1 MKDVIIIGA
10 GVSGCAVARELSR
23 YELDIC
29 VLEKESDVCEGTS
42 KANSGIVHGGFDAKP
57 GTLKAKLNVLGNQ
70 MMDEMAEKL
79 DFPFRRNGAMVV
91 CQSKEEM
98 AVLEEL
104 MERGKKN
111 GVEGMEMLSRS
122 QALLLE
128 PNLADTVYAAIHIPS
143 SGIVCPFEMNLAYA
157 ENAVQNGVQFH
168 LETEVKQ
175 IEKMENGF
183 RVLTDKGMF
192 ETRFLIN
199 AAGVYADIFHNMV
212 SREKI
217 HITPR
222 RGEYCLLDKNAGNL
236 VDKTIFQL
244 PTKLGKGILV
254 TPTVHGN
261 LLLGPTAENIEDRE
275 DTATTQSGLAFVLEK
290 AGMSVKNV
298 PSRQII
304 TSFSGLRACADRG
317 DFILEESAPN
327 FFEAAGIESPGLT
340 SAPAIGVYMAEM
352 AAKALGLTKKESFNP
367 VRHGVVHLN
376 SLSVE
381 ERAEKIRENPLYG
394 SIVCRC
400 ETISEGEIVD
410 AIRRP
415 LGAKTLDGVK
425 RRTRAGM
432 GRCQA
437 GFCSPRVMD
446 ILARELNL
454 PLTAIRK
461 NEKGSEIV
469 FGKTK

>member
-29 VLEKESDVCEGTS
+29 VLEKESDVCDGTS
-42 KANSGIVHGGFDAKP
+42 KANSGIVHGGFDAKT

-236 VDKTIFQL
+236 VERTIFQI
-244 PTKLGKGILV
+244 PTPKGKGVLV

-261 LLLGPTAENIEDRE
+261 LLIGPTAADITDKEGTE
-275 DTATTQSGLAFVLEK
+275 TTSDGLEEVMK
-290 AGMSVKNV
+290 KCTKSVKNI
-298 PSRQII
+298 PKRQII
-304 TSFSGLRACADRG
+304 TSFAGLRAHEDDG
-317 DFILEESAPN
+317 DFIIQEVKDAKG
-327 FFEAAGIESPGLT
+327 FIDVAGIESPGL
-340 SAPAIGVYMAEM
+340 SSVPAIGVYVRDIMA
-352 AAKALGLTKKESFNP
+352 GLTELCEKKKYCEHRKRITRISE
-367 VRHGVVHLN
+367 
-376 SLSVE
+376 LSRE
-381 ERAEKIRENPLYG
+381 EQNGLIQENPAYG
-394 SIVCRC
+394 QIVCRC
-400 ETISEGEIVD
+400 EGVTMGEILD
-410 AIRRP
+410 AIHRP
-415 LGAKTLDGVK
+415 LGATTLDGIK

-437 GFCSPRVMD
+437 GFCTPKNMEL
-446 ILARELNL
+446 LAEELHL
-454 PLTAIRK
+454 ELKDIRK
-461 NEKGSEIV
+461 TGRRDAR
-469 FGKTK
+469 

>member
-236 VDKTIFQL
+236 VERTIFQI
-244 PTKLGKGILV
+244 PTPKGKGVLV

-261 LLLGPTAENIEDRE
+261 LLIGPTAADITDKEGTE
-275 DTATTQSGLAFVLEK
+275 TTSDGLEEVMK
-290 AGMSVKNV
+290 KCTKSVKNI
-298 PSRQII
+298 PKRQII
-304 TSFSGLRACADRG
+304 TSFAGLRAHEDDG
-317 DFILEESAPN
+317 DFIIQEVKDAKG
-327 FFEAAGIESPGLT
+327 FIDVAGIESPGL
-340 SAPAIGVYMAEM
+340 SSVPAIGVYVRDIMA
-352 AAKALGLTKKESFNP
+352 GLTELREKKEFCEHRKIITRISE
-367 VRHGVVHLN
+367 
-376 SLSVE
+376 LSRE
-381 ERAEKIRENPLYG
+381 EQNGLIQENPAYG
-394 SIVCRC
+394 QIVCRC
-400 ETISEGEIVD
+400 EGVTMGEILD
-410 AIRRP
+410 AIHRP
-415 LGAKTLDGVK
+415 LGATTLDGIK

-437 GFCSPRVMD
+437 GFCTPKNM
-446 ILARELNL
+446 ELL
-454 PLTAIRK
+454 VEELHLELKDIRK
-461 NEKGSEIV
+461 TGRRDAR
-469 FGKTK
+469 

>member
-236 VDKTIFQL
+236 VERTIFQI
-244 PTKLGKGILV
+244 PTPKGKGVLV

-261 LLLGPTAENIEDRE
+261 LLIGPTAADITDKEGTE
-275 DTATTQSGLAFVLEK
+275 TTSDGLEEVMK
-290 AGMSVKNV
+290 KCTKSVKNI
-298 PSRQII
+298 PKRQII
-304 TSFSGLRACADRG
+304 TSFAGLRAHEDDG
-317 DFILEESAPN
+317 DFIIQEVKDAKG
-327 FFEAAGIESPGLT
+327 FIDVAGIESPGL
-340 SAPAIGVYMAEM
+340 SSVPAIGVYVRDIMA
-352 AAKALGLTKKESFNP
+352 GLTELCKKKEFYEHRKRITRISE
-367 VRHGVVHLN
+367 
-376 SLSVE
+376 LSRE
-381 ERAEKIRENPLYG
+381 EQNGLIQENPAYG
-394 SIVCRC
+394 QIVCRC
-400 ETISEGEIVD
+400 EGVTMGEILD
-410 AIRRP
+410 AIHRP
-415 LGAKTLDGVK
+415 LGATTLDGIK

-437 GFCSPRVMD
+437 GFCTPKNMEL
-446 ILARELNL
+446 LAEELHL
-454 PLTAIRK
+454 ELKDIRK
-461 NEKGSEIV
+461 TGRRDAR
-469 FGKTK
+469 

>member
-236 VDKTIFQL
+236 VERTIFQI
-244 PTKLGKGILV
+244 PTPKGKGVLV

-261 LLLGPTAENIEDRE
+261 LLIGPTAADITDKEGTE
-275 DTATTQSGLAFVLEK
+275 TTSDGLEEVMK
-290 AGMSVKNV
+290 KCTKSVKNI
-298 PSRQII
+298 PKRQII
-304 TSFSGLRACADRG
+304 TSFAGLRAHEDDG
-317 DFILEESAPN
+317 DFIIQEVK
-327 FFEAAGIESPGLT
+327 EAKGFIDVAGIESPGL
-340 SAPAIGVYMAEM
+340 SSVPAIGVYVRDIMA
-352 AAKALGLTKKESFNP
+352 GLTELCEKKEFCEHRKRITRISE
-367 VRHGVVHLN
+367 
-376 SLSVE
+376 LSRE
-381 ERAEKIRENPLYG
+381 EQNGLIQENPAYG
-394 SIVCRC
+394 QIVCRC
-400 ETISEGEIVD
+400 EGVTMGEILD
-410 AIRRP
+410 AIHRP
-415 LGAKTLDGVK
+415 LGATTLDGIK

-437 GFCSPRVMD
+437 GFCTPKNMEL
-446 ILARELNL
+446 LAEELHL
-454 PLTAIRK
+454 ELKDIRK
-461 NEKGSEIV
+461 TGRRDAR
-469 FGKTK
+469 

>member
-29 VLEKESDVCEGTS
+29 VLEKESNVCEGTS

-236 VDKTIFQL
+236 VERTIFQI
-244 PTKLGKGILV
+244 PTPKGKGVLV

-261 LLLGPTAENIEDRE
+261 LLIGPTAADITDKEGTE
-275 DTATTQSGLAFVLEK
+275 TTSDGLEEVMK
-290 AGMSVKNV
+290 KCTKSVKNI
-298 PSRQII
+298 PKRQII
-304 TSFSGLRACADRG
+304 TSFAGLRAHEDDG
-317 DFILEESAPN
+317 DFIIQEVKDAKG
-327 FFEAAGIESPGLT
+327 FIDVAGIESPGL
-340 SAPAIGVYMAEM
+340 SSVPAIGVYVRDIMA
-352 AAKALGLTKKESFNP
+352 GLTELCEKKEFCEYRKRITRISE
-367 VRHGVVHLN
+367 
-376 SLSVE
+376 LSRE
-381 ERAEKIRENPLYG
+381 EQNGLIQENPAYG
-394 SIVCRC
+394 QIVCRC
-400 ETISEGEIVD
+400 EGVTMGEILD
-410 AIRRP
+410 AIHRP
-415 LGAKTLDGVK
+415 LGATTLDGIK

-437 GFCSPRVMD
+437 GFCTPKNMEL
-446 ILARELNL
+446 LAEELHL
-454 PLTAIRK
+454 ELKDIRK
-461 NEKGSEIV
+461 TGRRDAR
-469 FGKTK
+469 

>member
-222 RGEYCLLDKNAGNL
+222 RGEYCLLDKSAGNL
-236 VDKTIFQL
+236 VERTIFQI
-244 PTKLGKGILV
+244 PTPKGKGVLV

-261 LLLGPTAENIEDRE
+261 LLIGPTAADITDKEGTE
-275 DTATTQSGLAFVLEK
+275 TTSDGLEEVMK
-290 AGMSVKNV
+290 KCTKSVKNI
-298 PSRQII
+298 PKRQII
-304 TSFSGLRACADRG
+304 TSFAGLRAHEDDG
-317 DFILEESAPN
+317 DFIIQEVKDAKG
-327 FFEAAGIESPGLT
+327 FIDVAGIESPGL
-340 SAPAIGVYMAEM
+340 SSVPAIGVYVRDIMA
-352 AAKALGLTKKESFNP
+352 GLTELCEKKEFCEHRKRITRISE
-367 VRHGVVHLN
+367 
-376 SLSVE
+376 LSRE
-381 ERAEKIRENPLYG
+381 EQNGLIQENPAYG
-394 SIVCRC
+394 QIVCRC
-400 ETISEGEIVD
+400 EGVTMGEILD
-410 AIRRP
+410 AIHRP
-415 LGAKTLDGVK
+415 LGATTLDGIK

-437 GFCSPRVMD
+437 GFCTPKNMEL
-446 ILARELNL
+446 LAEELHL
-454 PLTAIRK
+454 ELKDIRK
-461 NEKGSEIV
+461 TGRRDAR
-469 FGKTK
+469 

>member
-236 VDKTIFQL
+236 VERTIFQI
-244 PTKLGKGILV
+244 PTPKGKGVLV

-261 LLLGPTAENIEDRE
+261 LLIGPTAADITDKEGTE
-275 DTATTQSGLAFVLEK
+275 TTSDGLEEVMK
-290 AGMSVKNV
+290 KCTKSVKNI
-298 PSRQII
+298 PKRQII
-304 TSFSGLRACADRG
+304 TSFAGLRAHEDDG
-317 DFILEESAPN
+317 DFIIQEVKDAKG
-327 FFEAAGIESPGLT
+327 FIDVAGIESPGL
-340 SAPAIGVYMAEM
+340 SSVPAIGVYVRDIMA
-352 AAKALGLTKKESFNP
+352 GLTELCKKKEFYEYRKRITRISE
-367 VRHGVVHLN
+367 
-376 SLSVE
+376 LSRE
-381 ERAEKIRENPLYG
+381 EQNGLIQENPAYG
-394 SIVCRC
+394 QIVCRC
-400 ETISEGEIVD
+400 EGVTMGEILD
-410 AIRRP
+410 AIHRP
-415 LGAKTLDGVK
+415 LGATTLDGIK

-437 GFCSPRVMD
+437 GFCTPKNMEL
-446 ILARELNL
+446 LAEELHL
-454 PLTAIRK
+454 ELKDIRK
-461 NEKGSEIV
+461 TGRRDAR
-469 FGKTK
+469 

>member
-183 RVLTDKGMF
+183 RVLTDKGML

-236 VDKTIFQL
+236 VERTIFQI
-244 PTKLGKGILV
+244 PTPKGKGVLV

-261 LLLGPTAENIEDRE
+261 LLIGPTAADITDKEGTE
-275 DTATTQSGLAFVLEK
+275 TTSDGLEEVMK
-290 AGMSVKNV
+290 KCTKSVKNI
-298 PSRQII
+298 PKRQII
-304 TSFSGLRACADRG
+304 TSFAGLRAHEDDG
-317 DFILEESAPN
+317 DFIIQEVKDAKG
-327 FFEAAGIESPGLT
+327 FIDVAGIESPGL
-340 SAPAIGVYMAEM
+340 SSVPAIGVYVRDIMA
-352 AAKALGLTKKESFNP
+352 GLTELCEKKEFCEHRKRITRISE
-367 VRHGVVHLN
+367 
-376 SLSVE
+376 LSRE
-381 ERAEKIRENPLYG
+381 EQNGLIQENPAYG
-394 SIVCRC
+394 QIVCRC
-400 ETISEGEIVD
+400 EGVTMGEILD
-410 AIRRP
+410 AIHRP
-415 LGAKTLDGVK
+415 LGATTLDGIK

-437 GFCSPRVMD
+437 GFCTPKNMEL
-446 ILARELNL
+446 LAEELHL
-454 PLTAIRK
+454 ELKDIRK
-461 NEKGSEIV
+461 TGRRDAR
-469 FGKTK
+469 

>member
-236 VDKTIFQL
+236 VERTIFQI
-244 PTKLGKGILV
+244 PTPKGKGVLV

-261 LLLGPTAENIEDRE
+261 LLIGPTAADITDKEGTE
-275 DTATTQSGLAFVLEK
+275 TTSDGLEEVMK
-290 AGMSVKNV
+290 KCTKSVKNI
-298 PSRQII
+298 PKRQII
-304 TSFSGLRACADRG
+304 TSFAGLRAHEDDG
-317 DFILEESAPN
+317 DFIIQEVKDAKG
-327 FFEAAGIESPGLT
+327 FIDVAGIESPGL
-340 SAPAIGVYMAEM
+340 SSVPAIGVYVRDIMA
-352 AAKALGLTKKESFNP
+352 GLTELCEKKKYCEHRKRITRISE
-367 VRHGVVHLN
+367 
-376 SLSVE
+376 LSRE
-381 ERAEKIRENPLYG
+381 EQNGLIQENPAYG
-394 SIVCRC
+394 QIVCRC
-400 ETISEGEIVD
+400 EGVTMGEILD
-410 AIRRP
+410 AIHRP
-415 LGAKTLDGVK
+415 LGATTLDGIK

-437 GFCSPRVMD
+437 GFCTPKNMEL
-446 ILARELNL
+446 LAEELHL
-454 PLTAIRK
+454 ELKDIRK
-461 NEKGSEIV
+461 TGRRDAR
-469 FGKTK
+469 

>member
-23 YELDIC
+23 YVLDIC
-29 VLEKESDVCEGTS
+29 VLEKESEVCEGTS

-183 RVLTDKGMF
+183 RVLTDKGML

-236 VDKTIFQL
+236 VERTIFQI
-244 PTKLGKGILV
+244 PTPKGKGVLV

-261 LLLGPTAENIEDRE
+261 LLIGPTAADITDKEGTE
-275 DTATTQSGLAFVLEK
+275 TTSDGLEEVMK
-290 AGMSVKNV
+290 KCTKSVKNI
-298 PSRQII
+298 PKRQII
-304 TSFSGLRACADRG
+304 TSFAGLRAHEDDG
-317 DFILEESAPN
+317 DFIIQEVKDAKG
-327 FFEAAGIESPGLT
+327 FIDVAGIESPGL
-340 SAPAIGVYMAEM
+340 SSVPAIGVYVRDIMA
-352 AAKALGLTKKESFNP
+352 GLTELCEKKEFCEHRKRITRISE
-367 VRHGVVHLN
+367 
-376 SLSVE
+376 LSRE
-381 ERAEKIRENPLYG
+381 EQNGLIQENPAYG
-394 SIVCRC
+394 QIVCRC
-400 ETISEGEIVD
+400 EGVTMGEILD
-410 AIRRP
+410 AIHRP
-415 LGAKTLDGVK
+415 LGATTLDGIK

-437 GFCSPRVMD
+437 GFCTPKNMEL
-446 ILARELNL
+446 LAEELHL
-454 PLTAIRK
+454 ELKDIRK
-461 NEKGSEIV
+461 TGRRDAR
-469 FGKTK
+469 

>member
-199 AAGVYADIFHNMV
+199 AAGVYTDIFHNMV

-236 VDKTIFQL
+236 VERTIFQI
-244 PTKLGKGILV
+244 PTPKGKGVLV

-261 LLLGPTAENIEDRE
+261 LLIGPTAADITDKEGTE
-275 DTATTQSGLAFVLEK
+275 TTSDGLEEVMK
-290 AGMSVKNV
+290 KCTKSVKNI
-298 PSRQII
+298 PKRQII
-304 TSFSGLRACADRG
+304 TSFAGLRAHEDDG
-317 DFILEESAPN
+317 DFIIQEVKDAKG
-327 FFEAAGIESPGLT
+327 FIDVAGIESPGL
-340 SAPAIGVYMAEM
+340 SSVPAIGVYVRDIMA
-352 AAKALGLTKKESFNP
+352 GLTELCEKKEFCEHRKRITRISE
-367 VRHGVVHLN
+367 
-376 SLSVE
+376 LSRE
-381 ERAEKIRENPLYG
+381 EQNGLIQENPAYG
-394 SIVCRC
+394 QIVCRC
-400 ETISEGEIVD
+400 EGVTMGEILD
-410 AIRRP
+410 AIHRP
-415 LGAKTLDGVK
+415 LGATTLDGIK

-437 GFCSPRVMD
+437 GFCTPKNMEL
-446 ILARELNL
+446 LAEELHL
-454 PLTAIRK
+454 ELKDIRK
-461 NEKGSEIV
+461 TGRRDAR
-469 FGKTK
+469 

>member
-111 GVEGMEMLSRS
+111 GVEEMEMLSRS

-236 VDKTIFQL
+236 VERTIFQI
-244 PTKLGKGILV
+244 PTPKGKGVLV

-261 LLLGPTAENIEDRE
+261 LLIGPTAADITDKEGTE
-275 DTATTQSGLAFVLEK
+275 TTSDGLEEVMK
-290 AGMSVKNV
+290 KCTKSVKNI
-298 PSRQII
+298 PKRQII
-304 TSFSGLRACADRG
+304 TSFAGLRAHEDDG
-317 DFILEESAPN
+317 DFIIQEVKDAKG
-327 FFEAAGIESPGLT
+327 FIDVAGIESPGL
-340 SAPAIGVYMAEM
+340 SSVPAIGVYVRDIMA
-352 AAKALGLTKKESFNP
+352 GLTELREKKEFCEHRKRITRISE
-367 VRHGVVHLN
+367 
-376 SLSVE
+376 LSRE
-381 ERAEKIRENPLYG
+381 EQNGLIQENPAYG
-394 SIVCRC
+394 QIVCRC
-400 ETISEGEIVD
+400 EGVTMGEILD
-410 AIRRP
+410 AIHRP
-415 LGAKTLDGVK
+415 LGATTLDGIK

-437 GFCSPRVMD
+437 GFCTPKNMEL
-446 ILARELNL
+446 LAEELHL
-454 PLTAIRK
+454 ELKDIRK
-461 NEKGSEIV
+461 TGRRDAR
-469 FGKTK
+469 

>member
-111 GVEGMEMLSRS
+111 GVEGMETLSRS

-236 VDKTIFQL
+236 VERTIFQI
-244 PTKLGKGILV
+244 PTPKGKGVLV

-261 LLLGPTAENIEDRE
+261 LLIGPTAADITDKEGTE
-275 DTATTQSGLAFVLEK
+275 TTSDGLEEVMK
-290 AGMSVKNV
+290 KCTKSVKNI
-298 PSRQII
+298 PKRQII
-304 TSFSGLRACADRG
+304 TSFAGLRAHEDDG
-317 DFILEESAPN
+317 DFIIQEVKDAKG
-327 FFEAAGIESPGLT
+327 FIDVAGIESPGL
-340 SAPAIGVYMAEM
+340 SSVPAIGVYVRDIMA
-352 AAKALGLTKKESFNP
+352 GLTELCEKKEFCEHRKRITRISE
-367 VRHGVVHLN
+367 
-376 SLSVE
+376 LSRE
-381 ERAEKIRENPLYG
+381 EQNGLIQENPAYG
-394 SIVCRC
+394 QIVCRC
-400 ETISEGEIVD
+400 EGVTMGEILD
-410 AIRRP
+410 AIHRP
-415 LGAKTLDGVK
+415 LGATTLDGIK

-437 GFCSPRVMD
+437 GFCTPKNMEL
-446 ILARELNL
+446 LAEELHL
-454 PLTAIRK
+454 ELKDIRK
-461 NEKGSEIV
+461 TGRRDAR
-469 FGKTK
+469 

>member
-236 VDKTIFQL
+236 VERTIFQI
-244 PTKLGKGILV
+244 PTPKGKGVLV
-254 TPTVHGN
+254 MPTVHGN
-261 LLLGPTAENIEDRE
+261 LLIGPTAADITDKEGTE
-275 DTATTQSGLAFVLEK
+275 TTSDGLEEVMK
-290 AGMSVKNV
+290 KCTKSVKNI
-298 PSRQII
+298 PKRQII
-304 TSFSGLRACADRG
+304 TSFAGLRAHEDDG
-317 DFILEESAPN
+317 DFIIQEVKDAKG
-327 FFEAAGIESPGLT
+327 FIDVAGIESPGL
-340 SAPAIGVYMAEM
+340 SSVPAIGVYVRDIMA
-352 AAKALGLTKKESFNP
+352 GLTELCEKKEFCEHRNRITRISE
-367 VRHGVVHLN
+367 
-376 SLSVE
+376 LSRE
-381 ERAEKIRENPLYG
+381 EQNGLIQENPAYG
-394 SIVCRC
+394 QIVCRC
-400 ETISEGEIVD
+400 EGVTMGEILD
-410 AIRRP
+410 AIHRP
-415 LGAKTLDGVK
+415 LGATTLDGIK

-437 GFCSPRVMD
+437 GFCTPKNMEL
-446 ILARELNL
+446 LAEELHL
-454 PLTAIRK
+454 ELKDIRK
-461 NEKGSEIV
+461 TGRRDAR
-469 FGKTK
+469 

>member
-42 KANSGIVHGGFDAKP
+42 KANSGIVHGGFDAKT

-236 VDKTIFQL
+236 VERTIFQI
-244 PTKLGKGILV
+244 PTPKGKGVLV

-261 LLLGPTAENIEDRE
+261 LLIGPTAADITDKEGTE
-275 DTATTQSGLAFVLEK
+275 TTSDGLEEVMK
-290 AGMSVKNV
+290 KCTKSVKNI
-298 PSRQII
+298 PKRQII
-304 TSFSGLRACADRG
+304 TSFAGLRAHEDDG
-317 DFILEESAPN
+317 DFIIQEVKDAKG
-327 FFEAAGIESPGLT
+327 FIDVAGIESPGL
-340 SAPAIGVYMAEM
+340 SSVPAIGVYVRDIMA
-352 AAKALGLTKKESFNP
+352 GLTELCEKKGFCEH
-367 VRHGVVHLN
+367 RKRITRIAE
-376 SLSVE
+376 LSRE
-381 ERAEKIRENPLYG
+381 EQNGLIQENPAYG
-394 SIVCRC
+394 QIVCRC
-400 ETISEGEIVD
+400 EGVTMGEILD
-410 AIRRP
+410 AIHRP
-415 LGAKTLDGVK
+415 LGATTLDGIK

-437 GFCSPRVMD
+437 GFCTPKNMEL
-446 ILARELNL
+446 LAEELHL
-454 PLTAIRK
+454 ELKDIRK
-461 NEKGSEIV
+461 TGRRDAR
-469 FGKTK
+469 

>member
-111 GVEGMEMLSRS
+111 RVEGMEMLSRS

-236 VDKTIFQL
+236 VERTIFQI
-244 PTKLGKGILV
+244 PTPKGKGVLV

-261 LLLGPTAENIEDRE
+261 LLIGPTAADITDKEGTE
-275 DTATTQSGLAFVLEK
+275 TTSDGLEEVMK
-290 AGMSVKNV
+290 KCTKSVKNI
-298 PSRQII
+298 PKRQII
-304 TSFSGLRACADRG
+304 TSFAGLRAHEDDG
-317 DFILEESAPN
+317 DFIIQEVKDAKG
-327 FFEAAGIESPGLT
+327 FIDVAGIESPGL
-340 SAPAIGVYMAEM
+340 SSVPAIGVYVRDIMA
-352 AAKALGLTKKESFNP
+352 GLTELCEKKEFCEHRKRITRISE
-367 VRHGVVHLN
+367 
-376 SLSVE
+376 LSRE
-381 ERAEKIRENPLYG
+381 EQNGLIQENPAYG
-394 SIVCRC
+394 QIVCRC
-400 ETISEGEIVD
+400 EGVTMGEILD
-410 AIRRP
+410 AIHRP
-415 LGAKTLDGVK
+415 LGATTLDGIK

-437 GFCSPRVMD
+437 GFCTPKNMEL
-446 ILARELNL
+446 LAEELHL
-454 PLTAIRK
+454 ELKDIRK
-461 NEKGSEIV
+461 TGRRDAR
-469 FGKTK
+469 

>member
-98 AVLEEL
+98 AVLDEL

-236 VDKTIFQL
+236 VERTIFQI
-244 PTKLGKGILV
+244 PTPKGKGVLV

-261 LLLGPTAENIEDRE
+261 LLIGPTAADITDKEGTE
-275 DTATTQSGLAFVLEK
+275 TTSDGLEEVMK
-290 AGMSVKNV
+290 KCTKSVKNI
-298 PSRQII
+298 PKRQII
-304 TSFSGLRACADRG
+304 TSFAGLRAHEDDG
-317 DFILEESAPN
+317 DFIIQEVKDAKG
-327 FFEAAGIESPGLT
+327 FIDVAGIESPGL
-340 SAPAIGVYMAEM
+340 SSVPAIGVYVRDIMA
-352 AAKALGLTKKESFNP
+352 GLTELCEKKEFCEHRKRITRISE
-367 VRHGVVHLN
+367 
-376 SLSVE
+376 LSRE
-381 ERAEKIRENPLYG
+381 EQNGLIQENPAYG
-394 SIVCRC
+394 QIVCRC
-400 ETISEGEIVD
+400 EGVTMGEILD
-410 AIRRP
+410 AIHRP
-415 LGAKTLDGVK
+415 LGATTLDGIK

-437 GFCSPRVMD
+437 GFCTPKNMEL
-446 ILARELNL
+446 LAEELHL
-454 PLTAIRK
+454 ELKDIRK
-461 NEKGSEIV
+461 TGRRDAR
-469 FGKTK
+469 

>member
-42 KANSGIVHGGFDAKP
+42 KANSGIVHGGFDAKT

-236 VDKTIFQL
+236 EI
-244 PTKLGKGILV
+244 GR
-254 TPTVHGN
+254 
-261 LLLGPTAENIEDRE
+261 ASCRE
-275 DTATTQSGLAFVLEK
+275 
-290 AGMSVKNV
+290 
-298 PSRQII
+298 
-304 TSFSGLRACADRG
+304 
-317 DFILEESAPN
+317 
-327 FFEAAGIESPGLT
+327 
-340 SAPAIGVYMAEM
+340 
-352 AAKALGLTKKESFNP
+352 
-367 VRHGVVHLN
+367 
-376 SLSVE
+376 
-381 ERAEKIRENPLYG
+381 
-394 SIVCRC
+394 
-400 ETISEGEIVD
+400 
-410 AIRRP
+410 
-415 LGAKTLDGVK
+415 
-425 RRTRAGM
+425 
-432 GRCQA
+432 
-437 GFCSPRVMD
+437 RV
-446 ILARELNL
+446 
-454 PLTAIRK
+454 
-461 NEKGSEIV
+461 
-469 FGKTK
+469 

>member
-236 VDKTIFQL
+236 VERTIFQI
-244 PTKLGKGILV
+244 PTPKGKGVLV

-261 LLLGPTAENIEDRE
+261 LLIGPTAADITDKEGTE
-275 DTATTQSGLAFVLEK
+275 TTSDGLEEVMK
-290 AGMSVKNV
+290 KCTKSVKNI
-298 PSRQII
+298 PKRQII
-304 TSFSGLRACADRG
+304 TSFAGLRAYEDDG
-317 DFILEESAPN
+317 DFIIQEVKDAKG
-327 FFEAAGIESPGLT
+327 FIDVAGIESPGL
-340 SAPAIGVYMAEM
+340 SSVPAIGVYVRDIMA
-352 AAKALGLTKKESFNP
+352 GLTELCEKKEFCERRKRITRISE
-367 VRHGVVHLN
+367 
-376 SLSVE
+376 LSRE
-381 ERAEKIRENPLYG
+381 EQNGLIQENPAYG
-394 SIVCRC
+394 QIVCRC
-400 ETISEGEIVD
+400 EGVTMGEILD
-410 AIRRP
+410 AIHRP
-415 LGAKTLDGVK
+415 LGATTLDGIK

-437 GFCSPRVMD
+437 GFCTPKNMEL
-446 ILARELNL
+446 LAEELHL
-454 PLTAIRK
+454 ELKDIRK
-461 NEKGSEIV
+461 TGRRDAR
-469 FGKTK
+469 

>member
-42 KANSGIVHGGFDAKP
+42 KANSGIVHGGFDAKT

-183 RVLTDKGMF
+183 RVLTDKGML

-236 VDKTIFQL
+236 VERTIFQI
-244 PTKLGKGILV
+244 PTPKGKGVLV

-261 LLLGPTAENIEDRE
+261 LLIGPTAADITDKEGTE
-275 DTATTQSGLAFVLEK
+275 TTSDGLEEVMK
-290 AGMSVKNV
+290 KCTKSVKNI
-298 PSRQII
+298 PKRQII
-304 TSFSGLRACADRG
+304 TSFAGLRAHEDDG
-317 DFILEESAPN
+317 DFIIQEVKDAKG
-327 FFEAAGIESPGLT
+327 FIDVAGIESPGL
-340 SAPAIGVYMAEM
+340 SSVPAIGVYVRDIMA
-352 AAKALGLTKKESFNP
+352 GLTELCEKKEFCEHRKRITRISE
-367 VRHGVVHLN
+367 
-376 SLSVE
+376 LSRE
-381 ERAEKIRENPLYG
+381 EQNGLIQENPAYG
-394 SIVCRC
+394 QIVCRC
-400 ETISEGEIVD
+400 EGVTMGEILD
-410 AIRRP
+410 AIHRP
-415 LGAKTLDGVK
+415 LGATTLDGIK

-437 GFCSPRVMD
+437 GFCTPKNMEL
-446 ILARELNL
+446 LAEELHL
-454 PLTAIRK
+454 GLKDIRK
-461 NEKGSEIV
+461 TGRRDAR
-469 FGKTK
+469 

>member
-42 KANSGIVHGGFDAKP
+42 KANSGIVHGGFDAKT

-236 VDKTIFQL
+236 VERTIFQI
-244 PTKLGKGILV
+244 PTPKGKGVLV

-261 LLLGPTAENIEDRE
+261 LLIGPTAADITDKEGTE
-275 DTATTQSGLAFVLEK
+275 TTSDGLEEVMK
-290 AGMSVKNV
+290 KCTKSVKNI
-298 PSRQII
+298 PKRQII
-304 TSFSGLRACADRG
+304 TSFAGLRAHEDDG
-317 DFILEESAPN
+317 DFIIQEVKDAKG
-327 FFEAAGIESPGLT
+327 FIDVAGIESPGL
-340 SAPAIGVYMAEM
+340 SSVPAIGVYVRDIMA
-352 AAKALGLTKKESFNP
+352 GLTELREKKEFCEHRKRITRISE
-367 VRHGVVHLN
+367 
-376 SLSVE
+376 LSRE
-381 ERAEKIRENPLYG
+381 EQNGLIQENPAYG
-394 SIVCRC
+394 QIVCRC
-400 ETISEGEIVD
+400 EGVTMGEILD
-410 AIRRP
+410 AIHRP
-415 LGAKTLDGVK
+415 LGATTLDGIK

-437 GFCSPRVMD
+437 GFCTPKNMEL
-446 ILARELNL
+446 LAEELHL
-454 PLTAIRK
+454 ELKDIRK
-461 NEKGSEIV
+461 TGRRDAR
-469 FGKTK
+469 

>member
-183 RVLTDKGMF
+183 RVLTDKGML

-199 AAGVYADIFHNMV
+199 AAEVYADIFHNMV

-236 VDKTIFQL
+236 VERTIFQI
-244 PTKLGKGILV
+244 PTPKGKGVLV

-261 LLLGPTAENIEDRE
+261 LLIGPTAADITDKEGTE
-275 DTATTQSGLAFVLEK
+275 TTSDGLEEVMK
-290 AGMSVKNV
+290 KCTKSVKNI
-298 PSRQII
+298 PKRQII
-304 TSFSGLRACADRG
+304 TSFAGLRAHEDDG
-317 DFILEESAPN
+317 DFIIQEVKDAKG
-327 FFEAAGIESPGLT
+327 FIDVAGIESPGL
-340 SAPAIGVYMAEM
+340 SSVPAIGVYVRDIMA
-352 AAKALGLTKKESFNP
+352 GLTELCEKKEFCEHRKRITRISE
-367 VRHGVVHLN
+367 
-376 SLSVE
+376 LSRE
-381 ERAEKIRENPLYG
+381 EQNGLIQENPAYG
-394 SIVCRC
+394 QIVCRC
-400 ETISEGEIVD
+400 EGVTMGEILD
-410 AIRRP
+410 AIHRP
-415 LGAKTLDGVK
+415 LGATTLDGIK

-437 GFCSPRVMD
+437 GFCTPKNMEL
-446 ILARELNL
+446 LAEELHL
-454 PLTAIRK
+454 ELKDIRK
-461 NEKGSEIV
+461 TGRRDAR
-469 FGKTK
+469 

>member
-236 VDKTIFQL
+236 VERTIFQI
-244 PTKLGKGILV
+244 PTPKGKGVLV

-261 LLLGPTAENIEDRE
+261 LLIGPTAADITDKEGTE
-275 DTATTQSGLAFVLEK
+275 TTSDGLEEVMK
-290 AGMSVKNV
+290 KCTKSVKNI
-298 PSRQII
+298 PKRQII
-304 TSFSGLRACADRG
+304 TSFAGLRAHEDDG
-317 DFILEESAPN
+317 DFIIQEVKDAKG
-327 FFEAAGIESPGLT
+327 FIDVAGIESPGL
-340 SAPAIGVYMAEM
+340 SSVPAIGVYVRDIMA
-352 AAKALGLTKKESFNP
+352 GLTELCEKKEFCEHIKRITRISE
-367 VRHGVVHLN
+367 
-376 SLSVE
+376 LSRE
-381 ERAEKIRENPLYG
+381 EQNGLIQENPAYG
-394 SIVCRC
+394 QIVCRC
-400 ETISEGEIVD
+400 EGVTMGEILD
-410 AIRRP
+410 AIHRP
-415 LGAKTLDGVK
+415 LGATTLDGIK

-437 GFCSPRVMD
+437 GFCTPKNM
-446 ILARELNL
+446 ELL
-454 PLTAIRK
+454 VEELHLELKDIRK
-461 NEKGSEIV
+461 TGRRDAR
-469 FGKTK
+469 

>member
-168 LETEVKQ
+168 LETEVKH

-236 VDKTIFQL
+236 VERTIFQI
-244 PTKLGKGILV
+244 PTPKGKGVLV

-261 LLLGPTAENIEDRE
+261 LLIGPTAADITDKEGTE
-275 DTATTQSGLAFVLEK
+275 TTSDGLEEVMK
-290 AGMSVKNV
+290 KCTKSVKNI
-298 PSRQII
+298 PKRQII
-304 TSFSGLRACADRG
+304 TSFAGLRAHEDDG
-317 DFILEESAPN
+317 DFIIQEVKDAKG
-327 FFEAAGIESPGLT
+327 FIDVAGIESPGL
-340 SAPAIGVYMAEM
+340 SSVPAIGVYVRDIMA
-352 AAKALGLTKKESFNP
+352 GLTELCEKKEFCEHRKRITRISE
-367 VRHGVVHLN
+367 
-376 SLSVE
+376 LSRE
-381 ERAEKIRENPLYG
+381 EQNGLIQENPAYG
-394 SIVCRC
+394 QIVCRC
-400 ETISEGEIVD
+400 EGVTMGEILD
-410 AIRRP
+410 AIHRP
-415 LGAKTLDGVK
+415 LGATTLDGIK

-437 GFCSPRVMD
+437 GFCTPKNMEL
-446 ILARELNL
+446 LAEELHL
-454 PLTAIRK
+454 ELKDIRK
-461 NEKGSEIV
+461 TGRRDAR
-469 FGKTK
+469 

>member
-183 RVLTDKGMF
+183 RVLTDKGML

-236 VDKTIFQL
+236 VERTIFQI
-244 PTKLGKGILV
+244 PTPKGKGVLV

-261 LLLGPTAENIEDRE
+261 LLIGPTAADITDKEGTE
-275 DTATTQSGLAFVLEK
+275 TTSDGLEEVMK
-290 AGMSVKNV
+290 KCTKSVKNI
-298 PSRQII
+298 PKRQII
-304 TSFSGLRACADRG
+304 TSFAGLRAHEDDG
-317 DFILEESAPN
+317 DFIIQEVKDAKG
-327 FFEAAGIESPGLT
+327 FIDVAGIESPGL
-340 SAPAIGVYMAEM
+340 SSVPAIGVYVRDIMA
-352 AAKALGLTKKESFNP
+352 GLTELCEKKEFCEHRKRITRISE
-367 VRHGVVHLN
+367 R
-376 SLSVE
+376 SRE
-381 ERAEKIRENPLYG
+381 EQNGLIQENPAYG
-394 SIVCRC
+394 QIVCRC
-400 ETISEGEIVD
+400 EGVTMGEILD
-410 AIRRP
+410 AIHRP
-415 LGAKTLDGVK
+415 LGATTLDGIK

-437 GFCSPRVMD
+437 GFCTPKNMEL
-446 ILARELNL
+446 LAEELHL
-454 PLTAIRK
+454 GLKDIRK
-461 NEKGSEIV
+461 TGRRDAR
-469 FGKTK
+469 

>member
-42 KANSGIVHGGFDAKP
+42 KANSGIVHGGFDAKT

-236 VDKTIFQL
+236 VERTIFQI
-244 PTKLGKGILV
+244 PTPKGKGVLV

-261 LLLGPTAENIEDRE
+261 LLIGPTAADITDKEGTE
-275 DTATTQSGLAFVLEK
+275 TTSDGLEEVMK
-290 AGMSVKNV
+290 KCTKSVKNI
-298 PSRQII
+298 PKRQII
-304 TSFSGLRACADRG
+304 TSFAGLRAHEDDG
-317 DFILEESAPN
+317 DFIIQEVKDAKG
-327 FFEAAGIESPGLT
+327 FIDVAGIESPGL
-340 SAPAIGVYMAEM
+340 SSVPAIGVYVRDIMA
-352 AAKALGLTKKESFNP
+352 GLTELREKKEFCEHRKRITRISE
-367 VRHGVVHLN
+367 
-376 SLSVE
+376 LSRE
-381 ERAEKIRENPLYG
+381 EQNGLIQENPAYG
-394 SIVCRC
+394 QIVCRC
-400 ETISEGEIVD
+400 EGVTMGEILD
-410 AIRRP
+410 AIHRP
-415 LGAKTLDGVK
+415 LGATTLDGIK

-437 GFCSPRVMD
+437 GFCTPTNMEL
-446 ILARELNL
+446 LAEELHL
-454 PLTAIRK
+454 ELKDIRK
-461 NEKGSEIV
+461 TGRRDAR
-469 FGKTK
+469 

>member
-236 VDKTIFQL
+236 VERTIFQI
-244 PTKLGKGILV
+244 PTPKGKGVLV

-261 LLLGPTAENIEDRE
+261 LLIGPTAADITDKEGTE
-275 DTATTQSGLAFVLEK
+275 TTSDGLEEVMK
-290 AGMSVKNV
+290 KCTKSVKNI
-298 PSRQII
+298 PKRQII
-304 TSFSGLRACADRG
+304 TSFAGLRAHEDDG
-317 DFILEESAPN
+317 DFIIQEVKDAKG
-327 FFEAAGIESPGLT
+327 FIDVAGIESPGL
-340 SAPAIGVYMAEM
+340 SSVPAIGVYVRDIMA
-352 AAKALGLTKKESFNP
+352 GLTELCEKKEFCEHRKRITRISE
-367 VRHGVVHLN
+367 
-376 SLSVE
+376 LSRE
-381 ERAEKIRENPLYG
+381 EQNGLIQENPAYG
-394 SIVCRC
+394 QIVCRC
-400 ETISEGEIVD
+400 EGVTMGEILD
-410 AIRRP
+410 AIHRP
-415 LGAKTLDGVK
+415 LGATTLDGIK

-437 GFCSPRVMD
+437 GFCTPKNM
-446 ILARELNL
+446 ELL
-454 PLTAIRK
+454 VEELHLELKDIRK
-461 NEKGSEIV
+461 TGRRDAR
-469 FGKTK
+469 

>member
-42 KANSGIVHGGFDAKP
+42 KANSGIVHGGFDAKT

-236 VDKTIFQL
+236 VERTIFQI
-244 PTKLGKGILV
+244 PTPKGKGVLV

-261 LLLGPTAENIEDRE
+261 LLIGPTAADITDKEGTE
-275 DTATTQSGLAFVLEK
+275 TTSDGLEEVMK
-290 AGMSVKNV
+290 KCTKSVKNI
-298 PSRQII
+298 PKRQII
-304 TSFSGLRACADRG
+304 TSFAGLRAHEDDG
-317 DFILEESAPN
+317 DFIIQEVKDAKG
-327 FFEAAGIESPGLT
+327 FIDVAGIESPGL
-340 SAPAIGVYMAEM
+340 SSVPAIGVYVRDIMA
-352 AAKALGLTKKESFNP
+352 GLTELCEKKEFCEHRKRITRISE
-367 VRHGVVHLN
+367 
-376 SLSVE
+376 LSRE
-381 ERAEKIRENPLYG
+381 EQNGLIQENPAYG
-394 SIVCRC
+394 QIVCRC
-400 ETISEGEIVD
+400 EDVTMGEILD
-410 AIRRP
+410 AIHRP
-415 LGAKTLDGVK
+415 LGATTLDGIK

-437 GFCSPRVMD
+437 GFCTPKNMEL
-446 ILARELNL
+446 LAEELHL
-454 PLTAIRK
+454 ELKDIRK
-461 NEKGSEIV
+461 TGRRDAR
-469 FGKTK
+469 

>member
-91 CQSKEEM
+91 CQSKGEM

-236 VDKTIFQL
+236 VERTIFQI
-244 PTKLGKGILV
+244 PTPKGKGVLV

-261 LLLGPTAENIEDRE
+261 LLIGPTAADITDKEGTE
-275 DTATTQSGLAFVLEK
+275 TTSDGLEEVMK
-290 AGMSVKNV
+290 KCTKSVKNI
-298 PSRQII
+298 PKRQII
-304 TSFSGLRACADRG
+304 TSFAGLRAHEDDG
-317 DFILEESAPN
+317 DFIIQEVKDAKG
-327 FFEAAGIESPGLT
+327 FIDVAGIESPGL
-340 SAPAIGVYMAEM
+340 SSVPAIGVYVRDIMA
-352 AAKALGLTKKESFNP
+352 GLTELREKKEFCEHRKRITRISE
-367 VRHGVVHLN
+367 
-376 SLSVE
+376 LSRE
-381 ERAEKIRENPLYG
+381 EQNGLIQENPAYG
-394 SIVCRC
+394 QIVCRC
-400 ETISEGEIVD
+400 EGVTMGEILD
-410 AIRRP
+410 AIHRP
-415 LGAKTLDGVK
+415 LGATTLDGIK

-437 GFCSPRVMD
+437 GFCTPKNMEL
-446 ILARELNL
+446 LAEELHL
-454 PLTAIRK
+454 ELKDIRK
-461 NEKGSEIV
+461 TGRRDAR
-469 FGKTK
+469 

>member
-236 VDKTIFQL
+236 VERTIFQI
-244 PTKLGKGILV
+244 PTPKGKGVLV

-261 LLLGPTAENIEDRE
+261 LLIGPTAADITDKEGTE
-275 DTATTQSGLAFVLEK
+275 TTSDGLEEVMK
-290 AGMSVKNV
+290 KCTKSVKNI
-298 PSRQII
+298 PKRQII
-304 TSFSGLRACADRG
+304 TSFAGLRAHEDDG
-317 DFILEESAPN
+317 DFIIQEVKDAKG
-327 FFEAAGIESPGLT
+327 FIDVAGIESPGL
-340 SAPAIGVYMAEM
+340 SSVPAIGVYVRDIMA
-352 AAKALGLTKKESFNP
+352 GLTELCEKKEF
-367 VRHGVVHLN
+367 
-376 SLSVE
+376 
-381 ERAEKIRENPLYG
+381 
-394 SIVCRC
+394 C
-400 ETISEGEIVD
+400 EHRKRITRISE
-410 AIRRP
+410 
-415 LGAKTLDGVK
+415 L
-425 RRTRAGM
+425 
-432 GRCQA
+432 
-437 GFCSPRVMD
+437 S
-446 ILARELNL
+446 REEQNGL
-454 PLTAIRK
+454 I
-461 NEKGSEIV
+461 
-469 FGKTK
+469 

>member
-23 YELDIC
+23 YELDMC

-236 VDKTIFQL
+236 VERTIFQI
-244 PTKLGKGILV
+244 PTPKGKGVLV

-261 LLLGPTAENIEDRE
+261 LLIGPTAADITDKEGTE
-275 DTATTQSGLAFVLEK
+275 TTSDGLEEVMK
-290 AGMSVKNV
+290 KCTKSVKNI
-298 PSRQII
+298 PKRQII
-304 TSFSGLRACADRG
+304 TSFAGLRAHEDDG
-317 DFILEESAPN
+317 DFIIQEVKDAKG
-327 FFEAAGIESPGLT
+327 FIDVAGIESPGL
-340 SAPAIGVYMAEM
+340 SSVPAIGVYVRDIMA
-352 AAKALGLTKKESFNP
+352 GLTELCEKKEFCEHRKRITRISE
-367 VRHGVVHLN
+367 
-376 SLSVE
+376 LSRE
-381 ERAEKIRENPLYG
+381 EQNGLIQENPAYG
-394 SIVCRC
+394 QIVCRC
-400 ETISEGEIVD
+400 EGVTMGEILD
-410 AIRRP
+410 AIHRP
-415 LGAKTLDGVK
+415 LGATTLDGIK

-437 GFCSPRVMD
+437 GFCTPKNMEL
-446 ILARELNL
+446 LAEELHL
-454 PLTAIRK
+454 ELKDIRK
-461 NEKGSEIV
+461 TGRRDAR
-469 FGKTK
+469 

>member
-236 VDKTIFQL
+236 VERTIFQI
-244 PTKLGKGILV
+244 PTPKGKGVLV

-261 LLLGPTAENIEDRE
+261 LLIGPTAADITDKEGTE
-275 DTATTQSGLAFVLEK
+275 TTSDGLEEVMK
-290 AGMSVKNV
+290 KCTKSVKNI
-298 PSRQII
+298 PKRQII
-304 TSFSGLRACADRG
+304 TSFAGLRAHEDDG
-317 DFILEESAPN
+317 DFIIQEVKDAKG
-327 FFEAAGIESPGLT
+327 FIDVAGIESPGL
-340 SAPAIGVYMAEM
+340 SSVPAIGVYVRDIMA
-352 AAKALGLTKKESFNP
+352 GLTELCKKKEFCEHRKRITRISE
-367 VRHGVVHLN
+367 
-376 SLSVE
+376 LSRE
-381 ERAEKIRENPLYG
+381 EQNGLIQENPAYG
-394 SIVCRC
+394 QIVCRC
-400 ETISEGEIVD
+400 EGVTMGEILD
-410 AIRRP
+410 AIHRP
-415 LGAKTLDGVK
+415 LGATTLDGIK

-437 GFCSPRVMD
+437 GFCTPKNMEL
-446 ILARELNL
+446 LAEELHL
-454 PLTAIRK
+454 ELKDIRK
-461 NEKGSEIV
+461 TGRRDAR
-469 FGKTK
+469 

>member
-236 VDKTIFQL
+236 VERTIFQI
-244 PTKLGKGILV
+244 PTPKGKGVLV

-261 LLLGPTAENIEDRE
+261 LLIGPTAADITDKEGTE
-275 DTATTQSGLAFVLEK
+275 TTSDGLEEVMK
-290 AGMSVKNV
+290 KCTKSVKNI
-298 PSRQII
+298 PKRQII
-304 TSFSGLRACADRG
+304 TSFAGLRAHEDDG
-317 DFILEESAPN
+317 DFIIREVKDAKG
-327 FFEAAGIESPGLT
+327 FIDVAGIESPGL
-340 SAPAIGVYMAEM
+340 SSVPAIGVYVRDIMA
-352 AAKALGLTKKESFNP
+352 GLTELCEKKEFCEHRKRITRISE
-367 VRHGVVHLN
+367 
-376 SLSVE
+376 LSRE
-381 ERAEKIRENPLYG
+381 EQNGLIQENPAYG
-394 SIVCRC
+394 QIVCRC
-400 ETISEGEIVD
+400 EGVTMGEILD
-410 AIRRP
+410 AIHRP
-415 LGAKTLDGVK
+415 LGATTLDGIK

-437 GFCSPRVMD
+437 GFCTPKNMEL
-446 ILARELNL
+446 LAEELHL
-454 PLTAIRK
+454 ELKDIRK
-461 NEKGSEIV
+461 TGRRDAR
-469 FGKTK
+469 

>member
-236 VDKTIFQL
+236 GERTIFQI
-244 PTKLGKGILV
+244 PTPKGKGVLV

-261 LLLGPTAENIEDRE
+261 LLIGPTAADITDKEGTE
-275 DTATTQSGLAFVLEK
+275 TTSDGLEEVMK
-290 AGMSVKNV
+290 KCTKSVKNI
-298 PSRQII
+298 PKRQII
-304 TSFSGLRACADRG
+304 TSFAGLRAHEDDG
-317 DFILEESAPN
+317 DFIIQEVKDAKG
-327 FFEAAGIESPGLT
+327 FIDVAGIESPGL
-340 SAPAIGVYMAEM
+340 SSVPAIGVYVRDIMA
-352 AAKALGLTKKESFNP
+352 GLTELCEKKEFCEYRKRITRISE
-367 VRHGVVHLN
+367 
-376 SLSVE
+376 LSRE
-381 ERAEKIRENPLYG
+381 EQNGLIQENPAYG
-394 SIVCRC
+394 QIVCRC
-400 ETISEGEIVD
+400 EGVTMGEILD
-410 AIRRP
+410 AIHRP
-415 LGAKTLDGVK
+415 LGATTLDGIK

-437 GFCSPRVMD
+437 GFCTPKNMEL
-446 ILARELNL
+446 LAEELHL
-454 PLTAIRK
+454 ELKDIRK
-461 NEKGSEIV
+461 TGRRDAR
-469 FGKTK
+469 

>member
-122 QALLLE
+122 QAFLLE

-236 VDKTIFQL
+236 VERTIFQI
-244 PTKLGKGILV
+244 PTPKGKGVLV

-261 LLLGPTAENIEDRE
+261 LLIGPTAADITDKEGTE
-275 DTATTQSGLAFVLEK
+275 TTSDGLEEVMK
-290 AGMSVKNV
+290 KCTKSVKNI
-298 PSRQII
+298 PKRQII
-304 TSFSGLRACADRG
+304 TSFAGLRAHEDDG
-317 DFILEESAPN
+317 DFIIQEVKDAKG
-327 FFEAAGIESPGLT
+327 FIDVAGIESPGL
-340 SAPAIGVYMAEM
+340 SSVPAIGVYVRDIMT
-352 AAKALGLTKKESFNP
+352 GLTELCEKKKYCEYRKRITRISE
-367 VRHGVVHLN
+367 
-376 SLSVE
+376 LSRE
-381 ERAEKIRENPLYG
+381 EQNGLIQENPAYG
-394 SIVCRC
+394 QIVCRC
-400 ETISEGEIVD
+400 EGVTMGEILD
-410 AIRRP
+410 AIHRP
-415 LGAKTLDGVK
+415 LGATTLDGIK

-437 GFCSPRVMD
+437 GFCTPKNMEL
-446 ILARELNL
+446 LAEELHL
-454 PLTAIRK
+454 ELKDIRK
-461 NEKGSEIV
+461 TGRRDAR
-469 FGKTK
+469 

>member
-236 VDKTIFQL
+236 VERTIFQI
-244 PTKLGKGILV
+244 PTPKGKGVLV

-261 LLLGPTAENIEDRE
+261 LLIGPTAADITDKEGTE
-275 DTATTQSGLAFVLEK
+275 TTSDGLEEVMK
-290 AGMSVKNV
+290 KCTKSVKNI
-298 PSRQII
+298 PKRQII
-304 TSFSGLRACADRG
+304 TSFAGLRAHEDDG
-317 DFILEESAPN
+317 DFIIQEVKDAKG
-327 FFEAAGIESPGLT
+327 FIDVAGIESPGL
-340 SAPAIGVYMAEM
+340 SSVPAIGVYVRDIMA
-352 AAKALGLTKKESFNP
+352 GLTELCEKKEFCEHRNRITRISE
-367 VRHGVVHLN
+367 
-376 SLSVE
+376 LSRE
-381 ERAEKIRENPLYG
+381 EQNGLIQENPAYG
-394 SIVCRC
+394 QIVCRC
-400 ETISEGEIVD
+400 EGVTMGEILD
-410 AIRRP
+410 AIHRP
-415 LGAKTLDGVK
+415 LGATTLDGIK

-437 GFCSPRVMD
+437 GFCTPKNMEL
-446 ILARELNL
+446 LAEELHL
-454 PLTAIRK
+454 ELKDIRK
-461 NEKGSEIV
+461 TGRRDAR
-469 FGKTK
+469 

>member
-236 VDKTIFQL
+236 VERTIFQI
-244 PTKLGKGILV
+244 PTPKGKGVLV

-261 LLLGPTAENIEDRE
+261 LLIGPTAADITDKEGTE
-275 DTATTQSGLAFVLEK
+275 TTSDGLEEVMK
-290 AGMSVKNV
+290 KCTKSVKNI
-298 PSRQII
+298 PKRQII
-304 TSFSGLRACADRG
+304 TSFAGLRAHEDDG
-317 DFILEESAPN
+317 DFIIQEVKDAKG
-327 FFEAAGIESPGLT
+327 FIDVAGIESPGL
-340 SAPAIGVYMAEM
+340 SSVPAIGVYVRDIMA
-352 AAKALGLTKKESFNP
+352 GLTELREKKEFCEHRKRITRISE
-367 VRHGVVHLN
+367 
-376 SLSVE
+376 LSRE
-381 ERAEKIRENPLYG
+381 EQNGLIQENPAYG
-394 SIVCRC
+394 QIVCRC
-400 ETISEGEIVD
+400 EGVTMGEILD
-410 AIRRP
+410 AIHRP
-415 LGAKTLDGVK
+415 LGATTLDGIK

-437 GFCSPRVMD
+437 GFCTPKNMEL
-446 ILARELNL
+446 LAEELHL
-454 PLTAIRK
+454 ELKDIRK
-461 NEKGSEIV
+461 TGRRDAR
-469 FGKTK
+469 

>member
-236 VDKTIFQL
+236 VERTIFQI
-244 PTKLGKGILV
+244 PTPKGKGVLV

-261 LLLGPTAENIEDRE
+261 LLIGPTAADITDKEGTE
-275 DTATTQSGLAFVLEK
+275 TTSDGLEEVMK
-290 AGMSVKNV
+290 KCTKSVKNI
-298 PSRQII
+298 PKRQII
-304 TSFSGLRACADRG
+304 TSFAGLRAHEDDG
-317 DFILEESAPN
+317 DFIIQEVKDAKG
-327 FFEAAGIESPGLT
+327 FIDVAGIESPGL
-340 SAPAIGVYMAEM
+340 SSVPAIGVYVRDIMA
-352 AAKALGLTKKESFNP
+352 GLTELREKKEFCEHRKKITRISE
-367 VRHGVVHLN
+367 
-376 SLSVE
+376 LSRE
-381 ERAEKIRENPLYG
+381 EQNGLIQENPAYG
-394 SIVCRC
+394 QIVCRC
-400 ETISEGEIVD
+400 EGVTMGEILD
-410 AIRRP
+410 AIHRP
-415 LGAKTLDGVK
+415 LGATTLDGIK

-437 GFCSPRVMD
+437 GFCTPKNMEL
-446 ILARELNL
+446 LAEELHL
-454 PLTAIRK
+454 ELKDIRK
-461 NEKGSEIV
+461 TGRRDAR
-469 FGKTK
+469 